1 MGWKRERE
9 GKEKATGKKGNEQKE
24 GRGEGEGKGG
34 ILCSCDFSLGHHKFL
49 LSRIRLLELLRR
61 VSRDYEMLY
70 TGAVASGCVPTQL
83 PPAEWTRLHDSLMH
97 LLRTQS
103 ESDRRP
109 CSTCSVLQPF
119 SSRGLATPRTYF
131 LHLSL
136 SSVIPIDCSTGS
148 PVHVLKL
155 SIRAVRERSV
165 CFTVMPSVL

>member
-1 MGWKRERE
+1 MEK
-9 GKEKATGKKGNEQKE
+9 GKGGKGKGDGEKGNEQKE

-83 PPAEWTRLHDSLMH
+83 PPAEWTRLHDSLVH

-119 SSRGLATPRTYF
+119 SIRGLATPWTYF

-148 PVHVLKL
+148 RVHVLML
-155 SIRAVRERSV
+155 SIQAVHERSV
-165 CFTVMPSVL
+165 YFTVMPSVL